1 MEPPITAPFLEFVVG
16 ELLLIFYQPLH
27 VASTDGAASGNPGP
41 AGWAFDLDGGVQ
53 SGRFECAT
61 NNEMELLAIF
71 LAIQE
76 CPPYSNLIVRTDG
89 KLANMLI
96 SRRYKARTNMELA
109 KLVELTHDIPWLRKI
124 DLTLMKVKGHA
135 DDPGNIGVDRAAY
148 HQAQSMKRKLQIRR
162 ARIM

>member
-1 MEPPITAPFLEFVVG
+1 ML
-16 ELLLIFYQPLH
+16 FYQPLH

-41 AGWAFDLDGGVQ
+41 AGWAFDLDGGIQ

-76 CPPYSNLIVRTDG
+76 CPPNSNLIVRTDS
-89 KLANMLI
+89 KLAIMLI

-109 KLVELTHDIPWLRKI
+109 KLVNLIHDILWLRKI

-135 DDPGNIGVDRAAY
+135 DDPGNNGVDRAAY
-148 HQAQSMKRKLQIRR
+148 HQAQSMKRKLAIQRSRR
-162 ARIM
+162 K

>member
-1 MEPPITAPFLEFVVG
+1 ML
-16 ELLLIFYQPLH
+16 FYQPLH

-41 AGWAFDLDGGVQ
+41 AGWAFDLDGGIQ

-76 CPPYSNLIVRTDG
+76 CPPYSNLIVRTDS
-89 KLANMLI
+89 KLAIMLI
-96 SRRYKARTNMELA
+96 SRSYKARTNMELA
-109 KLVELTHDIPWLRKI
+109 KLVNLINDILWLRKI
-124 DLTLMKVKGHA
+124 DLKLIKVKGHA

-148 HQAQSMKRKLQIRR
+148 HQAQSMKRKLTIQRSR
-162 ARIM
+162 LK